1 MIAGTSREVYNEV
14 VKPTAEA
21 VRKKIKEIVR
31 QKERVIQ
38 EEVSIILGKPLNNI
52 SGRFTE
58 MVNETKELKIDG
70 FSRNS
75 SNRRVNVYVL
85 NDLK

>member
-38 EEVSIILGKPLNNI
+38 EEVSIILGKPLNKI

-58 MVNETKELKIDG
+58 MVNDTRELKIDG

>member
-58 MVNETKELKIDG
+58 MVNDTRELKIDG